1 MKKISRGLLVLL
13 VSALPAWAQFEG
25 VMDMKMTLTDP
36 SGANQGG
43 GDIVVS
49 VGKPGFRSDLNM
61 QMPQMSMKMVML
73 FKESTPDVMYQIND
87 EAKSYS
93 EIPMPKNAD
102 AAKATADADKYT
114 VKKLG
119 EEKILGY
126 KTQHVLAIHN
136 GSTNE
141 LWLAK
146 DFLDYNMFKRLQGR
160 QAQAG
165 LEKAL
170 KDAGVEG
177 MPLKSIMPG
186 PMGGKMT
193 MEVVK
198 ADKKSL
204 PASTFDIPAG
214 YTKSEGGLMNALSG
228 ASGPQVDAAKKQ
240 MEEAMKNMTP
250 EQRKQLEEI
259 MKRRG
264 AQPPQ

>member
-25 VMDMKMTLTDP
+25 VMDMKMTMTDE
-36 SGANQGG
+36 SGASQGG
-43 GDIVVS
+43 GNIQVS

-73 FKESTPDVMYQIND
+73 FKESNPDVMYQIND
-87 EAKSYS
+87 EAKSYT
-93 EIPMPKNAD
+93 EIPMPKGSD
-102 AAKATADADKYT
+102 TKAADADKYT
-114 VKKLG
+114 IKKLG

-136 GSTNE
+136 TGTNE

-160 QAQAG
+160 QAGQAG

-177 MPLKSIMPG
+177 MPLKSVMSG
-186 PMGGKMT
+186 PMGGKMV

-204 PASTFDIPAG
+204 PASTFEIPAG

-240 MEEAMKNMTP
+240 MQEAMKNMTP

-264 AQPPQ
+264 GQPPQ